1 MLQPIFDVD
10 VHCLCVGSVSGVVCF
25 SKLRELQ
32 GGTAVCSGCWGVLHF
47 RLVYSAK
54 LGIIV

>member
-10 VHCLCVGSVSGVVCF
+10 VHCLCVGSVSGVVRFCE
-25 SKLRELQ
+25 LGELQ
-32 GGTAVCSGCWGVLHF
+32 GGAAVCCGCWGVLHF
-47 RLVYSAK
+47 RLVYNAK